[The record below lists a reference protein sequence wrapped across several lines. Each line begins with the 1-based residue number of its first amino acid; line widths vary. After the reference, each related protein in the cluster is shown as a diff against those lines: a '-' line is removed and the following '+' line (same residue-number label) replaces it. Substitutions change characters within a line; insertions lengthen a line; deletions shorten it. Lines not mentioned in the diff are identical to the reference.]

1 LSEWPEV
8 YQSKCTGC
16 GVCITVCSNGAL
28 IMTDNGIEL
37 LHIGE
42 CDWCG
47 QCEAVCPTGAICCPY
62 EIVLEE

>member
-1 LSEWPEV
+1 MSEWPQV
-8 YQSKCTGC
+8 DQSKCNSC
-16 GVCITVCSNGAL
+16 GVCITVCSNSAL
-28 IMTDNGIEL
+28 VMTENGIEL